1 MMWLPRLLPPQ
12 IRVVVSVTEHIVS
25 VDSPLPDPAS
35 PRRTRSYVELKRR
48 ACPMLV
54 VQPLRPE
61 ARDRIL
67 RHYVD
72 RHKVTP
78 WRYGE
83 RGRVVA
89 CLAAT
94 FYVSS
99 LDSPE

>member
-1 MMWLPRLLPPQ
+1 
-12 IRVVVSVTEHIVS
+12 
-25 VDSPLPDPAS
+25 
-35 PRRTRSYVELKRR
+35 
-48 ACPMLV
+48 MLV